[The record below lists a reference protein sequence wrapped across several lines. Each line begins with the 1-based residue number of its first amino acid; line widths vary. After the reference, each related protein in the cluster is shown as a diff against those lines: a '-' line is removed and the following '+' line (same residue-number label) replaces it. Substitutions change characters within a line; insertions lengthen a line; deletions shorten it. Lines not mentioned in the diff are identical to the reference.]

1 MLNGQRNCKMT
12 KSINIKSFRYLIGTI
27 ANLLISTAFIAE
39 QSQAD
44 NLSARD
50 IIAHMENAY
59 ANSNTYSDSGVVKVI
74 FIGDVNQTV
83 EKPFTTAF
91 IRPDRFRYE
100 FTEKK
105 PYGTKQ
111 SFIIHLNGKN
121 LQSYWDI
128 QKDLKHDSLNNAVAS
143 ATGVSNGSA
152 ITVPGMLMPND
163 ITWRRAI
170 RFSQPTRIDD
180 DTLDNA
186 DCYRVQDLILGAIP
200 TTLWIDKNNFMLR
213 KIYREQTFND
223 FLIEE
228 TTIYNPNLNGEVS
241 NDLLQFKPHKW
252 KFW

>member
-1 MLNGQRNCKMT
+1 MRKL
-12 KSINIKSFRYLIGTI
+12 INIKSFRCIIYSI
-27 ANLLISTAFIAE
+27 ATLFISAAFTAE
-39 QSQAD
+39 QSHAD
-44 NLSARD
+44 NLSASE
-50 IIAHMENAY
+50 IIERMKNAY
-59 ANSNTYSDSGVVKVI
+59 ANSKTYSDSGVVEVI

-91 IRPDRFRYE
+91 IRPNRFRYE

-143 ATGVSNGSA
+143 AAGVSNGSA
-152 ITVPGMLMPND
+152 ITVPGMLMPNE

-170 RFSQPTRIDD
+170 RVNQPKRIDD
-180 DTLDNA
+180 DIVDST

-200 TTLWIDKNNFMLR
+200 TTLWIDKKTFMLR
-213 KIYREQTFND
+213 KIYREQTFDD
-223 FLIEE
+223 FRTEE
-228 TTIYNPNLNGEVS
+228 RTTYKPILNGEVE
-241 NDLLQFKPHKW
+241 NDLLEFKSRGW

>member
-1 MLNGQRNCKMT
+1 MRKL
-12 KSINIKSFRYLIGTI
+12 INIKSFRCLVYTI
-27 ANLLISTAFIAE
+27 ATLFISAAFTAE

-44 NLSARD
+44 NLSARE
-50 IIAHMENAY
+50 IVARMENAY
-59 ANSNTYSDSGVVKVI
+59 ANSKTYSDSGVVKVI
-74 FIGDVNQTV
+74 FIGEVNQTI

-105 PYGTKQ
+105 PYGPKQ

-143 ATGVSNGSA
+143 AAGVSNDSA

-180 DTLDNA
+180 DTVDNA

-200 TTLWIDKNNFMLR
+200 TTLWIDKKTFMLR

-223 FLIEE
+223 FRTEE
-228 TTIYNPNLNGEVS
+228 TTIYSPNLNGEVS
-241 NDLLQFKPHKW
+241 NDSLEFMPSKW